1 VTATTPSE
9 APDAVE
15 SSITLTKQSMS
26 NKQKTSTLEQESK
39 FFADA
44 TTTNKLIRANISTLC
59 KDQSNFCF
67 ESKLIHANISID
79 KTLVDITRKPYP
91 ADWATLFS
99 KNPGNPPLCLL
110 KQ

>member
-15 SSITLTKQSMS
+15 SSITLTNQSMS

-44 TTTNKLIRANISTLC
+44 TTTTKFIRADISTLP

-67 ESKLIHANISID
+67 ESKLIHANISLA
-79 KTLVDITRKPYP
+79 KTFVDTTRKPYP
-91 ADWATLFS
+91 ADWATFLS